1 MSQRLYL
8 YAHLCWVLD
17 AEHLFGVYQL
27 EVDLHLLV
35 EDLISSVSTE
45 AFEKLYSG

>member
-1 MSQRLYL
+1 MSQLLYL

-17 AEHLFGVYQL
+17 VEHLVGVLQL
-27 EVDLHLLV
+27 EVELHLLV
-35 EDLISSVSTE
+35 EDLVSSVTAE